1 MEVRDY
7 VIRRVLYLIPT
18 IFLVTLITFGLTRIS
33 GVPIGAY
40 VSAASGQE
48 QVEAAR
54 ELYGLDEPLWKQYLI
69 WMRGILT
76 GDWGWST
83 EAAAPVTQALIQKAP
98 ASFELAIAGI
108 IMAGIISI
116 TLGTLAGKY
125 QDTWIDHFSRALAIG
140 GMSTPQFWAGLMLI
154 LVGYVYLGW
163 FPLGRSDPA
172 IYATIS
178 HPTGFYT
185 LDALLN
191 ANLAAFWDAV
201 WHLFLP
207 ALTIGY
213 AESAVITRH
222 LRSEIVEKKREEY
235 ADAARAR
242 GVKEGIVFAKHIRR
256 NALIPTVTVAGL
268 SFAFLLRG
276 IVVVEL
282 VFAWPGLGRWVA
294 NAAVAGDA
302 PAIMGFILLVGVS
315 TILVNLGVDVTY
327 AYLDPRVELGE

>member
-18 IFLVTLITFGLTRIS
+18 VFLITLITFGLTRIS
-33 GVPIGAY
+33 GVPIGQY
-40 VSAASGQE
+40 VSAASDQE

-54 ELYGLDEPLWKQYLI
+54 ELYNLDKPLWEQYLL
-69 WMRGILT
+69 WMRGIVT

-83 EAAAPVTQALIQKAP
+83 EAAAPVTQALAQKAP

-108 IMAGIISI
+108 IMASIISVG
-116 TLGTLAGKY
+116 LGTLAGKY

-154 LVGYVYLGW
+154 LIGYVYLGV
-163 FPLGRSDPA
+163 FPIGRSDPA
-172 IYATIS
+172 IYAS
-178 HPTGFYT
+178 VPSVTGFYT
-185 LDALLN
+185 VDAILNGNLTALIDALQ
-191 ANLAAFWDAV
+191 
-201 WHLFLP
+201 HLFLP

-242 GVKEGIVFAKHIRR
+242 GVKESTVFSKHIRR

-282 VFAWPGLGRWVA
+282 VFAWPGLGRWIA
-294 NAAVAGDA
+294 DAAVAGDS
-302 PAIMGFILLVGVS
+302 PAIMGFILLVGIM
-315 TILVNLGVDVTY
+315 TILVNLVVDVTY